1 MLYEVPLS
9 RIDEV
14 ADVSDAAFIG
24 CNDPIGNFMFQNEP
38 NHLLLKGRFFRS
50 IVTSCSPKALRHAL
64 SPDMEAVSIWFPPGM
79 DHSEDVDLD
88 PLSTQ
93 DFVNPGTIEKM
104 QAVNDVIA
112 ALTEHLGQESQWYLH
127 LVAVRPQFRGLRYSS
142 LLIRPMLAKAEEEN
156 IPCTLITQSL
166 ENVRKYE
173 HWGFKVVKEMPVSCS
188 QEKFFSMR
196 K

>member
-50 IVTSCSPKALRHAL
+50 IVTSCSPKAIRHGL
-64 SPDMEAVSIWFPPGM
+64 SPNLEAVSIWFPPGM